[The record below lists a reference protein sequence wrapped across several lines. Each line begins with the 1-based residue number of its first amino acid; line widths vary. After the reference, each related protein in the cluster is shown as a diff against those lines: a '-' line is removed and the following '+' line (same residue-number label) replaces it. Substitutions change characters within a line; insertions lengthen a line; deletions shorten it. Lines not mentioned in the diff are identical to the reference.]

1 MCLPMAALSAVA
13 GLAGTALQVGMQMNA
28 SKKQEQANNDWANY
42 QRQQR
47 LQESSRQDAARM
59 QADAARVEGLKE
71 VAPEAMV
78 QTQANEA
85 TRLNQELQQPVDNIN
100 VSDALLSGQ
109 QRGSQVFNDA
119 LGAKLADATS
129 KARDRIKA
137 LASLQAFGGSSGGL
151 EMATQNALQKT
162 GNKIDLANNIRSG
175 SLSAYG
181 SAKAVNPVQY
191 FGAGQGASMIGGLS
205 NALVGYAG
213 QKAGTS
219 GGFFG

>member
-109 QRGSQVFNDA
+109 QRGSQ
-119 LGAKLADATS
+119 ATS